1 MAETQEYRY
10 DVFISYSHADRDLGE
25 RGRCC
30 RGWKRPG

>member
-10 DVFISYSHADRDLGE
+10 DVFISYSHADKAWVTGN
-25 RGRCC
+25 CC